1 MAIAVIW
8 QDKIERKEKMTYQE
22 WCIETINVILKMKN
36 LMEGQYGYKM
46 ILKDIVRHYPE
57 VFMINE
63 EQEHFWTKQL
73 SQKKLNRFRESYIKS
88 FIMTTSAF
96 EVVRNGSIEDM
107 KKYLYQE
114 HITPC
119 EYIFEKL
126 RQLRGKATI
135 EGIKHCMLQNKLVL
149 LHVKEKCK
157 LDGVKFTEQDV
168 DFLKRIVSSRPKC
181 VNAEAEI
188 LEAEKLIGR
197 SSKDHGSGIFRI
209 CKLLSSGIRF
219 CDSEGNDLSDG
230 SLLEFLIAD
239 FKGYNTLASH

>member
-1 MAIAVIW
+1 
-8 QDKIERKEKMTYQE
+8 MTYQE

-63 EQEHFWTKQL
+63 EQEHFWTKAL
-73 SQKKLNRFRESYIKS
+73 TQKGLNRFRQSYIAS
-88 FIMTTSAF
+88 FIMTKSAF
-96 EVVRNGSIEDM
+96 ELAKKGNIEDV
-107 KKYLYQE
+107 KKNLYQE
-114 HITPC
+114 HITPVQ
-119 EYIFEKL
+119 YVFDKL
-126 RQLRGKATI
+126 SLLCGKSTI
-135 EGIKHCMLQNKLVL
+135 EDIKHCMLQNKLVL

-157 LDGVKFTEQDV
+157 LDGAKFTEQDV
-168 DFLKRIVSSRPKC
+168 DFLKRIVRSRPKC

-230 SLLEFLIAD
+230 GLVELLIAD
-239 FKGYNTLASH
+239 LKGYNTLASH